1 MSSFLR
7 KHVSLIKP
15 YSVLS
20 IKKLSEYK
28 FNMVTNT
35 ISQLFFLG
43 MWVIFW
49 NVLLAN
55 IGMIGEWTKP
65 MAIMLTGFVMLS
77 DSIWQVVWASIKLYR
92 EIPTGVLDLY
102 LVRPVQPIF
111 AFILKEMQFF
121 SLIPAAIGLVLII
134 GTLVASYEL
143 NVLKLLFA
151 LVIVLCGVVTVTIA
165 YMIIGCFSFWLGRS
179 DAVRTFY
186 RSILFTKTYPTTIF
200 PYPIGLFLTFYI
212 PISLFGTLPV
222 LVLTKYD
229 IPLGFRAVLVAL
241 TVVVIWSVLLSVFWK
256 KGLERYESQGG

>member
-7 KHVSLIKP
+7 KHFSLIKP

-20 IKKLSEYK
+20 LKKLGEYK
-28 FNMVTNT
+28 FNMITNT
-35 ISQLFFLG
+35 MSQLFFMG
-43 MWVIFW
+43 MWIIFW

-55 IGMIGEWTKP
+55 IGTIGEWTTP
-65 MAIMLTGFVMLS
+65 MAVMLTGFIMIS
-77 DSIWQVVWASIKLYR
+77 DSLWQVVWASIKLYR

-121 SLIPAAIGLVLII
+121 SLIPATIGLVLII
-134 GTLVASYEL
+134 GTLATSFEV
-143 NVLKLLFA
+143 NVVKLLFA
-151 LVIVLCGVVTVTIA
+151 LIIVLCGVATVTIA

-200 PYPIGLFLTFYI
+200 PYPVGLFLTFYI

-222 LVLTKYD
+222 LVLTRYNVA
-229 IPLGFRAVLVAL
+229 IGLQTVLIALG
-241 TVVVIWSVLLSVFWK
+241 VVGAWFLLLMILWK